1 MLTWDMRDVN
11 ELPMICEVLAEQSG
25 WKHADADPSIY
36 IGAYQ
41 SIIQSSIGPVRRS
54 PEEPA
59 TLQSSQP
66 YIASLLLP
74 SAVAIHIDRFLSK
87 IRPKSLARHS
97 SGSGFNN
104 QELQTSDNLAVYS
117 VLIAGC
123 IAVDTV
129 LSTHCNISATTA
141 MPASLTKATSRGN
154 ASIQSHPAGNVQHI
168 SSPAAASTSQLQ
180 PVPSWPKKAA
190 TPQEEQASTKAGLKA
205 WWASFTKGR
214 HNKEKKLN
222 ADRVFG
228 VPLRQSLKYASVA
241 ISIAGEDGQ
250 QYVWGY
256 VPVVVAKVGLYLKE
270 NATEVEGVFR
280 IAGSQKR
287 MKELQETFD
296 SPPRY
301 GKSVDWTKY
310 SVHDA
315 ASVLRRYFNHMPE
328 PVVPHD
334 LYTEFRN
341 IRAKEHFDEDGAIK
355 TYRLLISSMPS
366 ASQYLLLYVLDL
378 LAVFAR
384 KSDKNLMPSS
394 NLAVIFQPG
403 MFSHPSHEL
412 SPGEHK
418 LAVQVLEFLIDHQDQ
433 FVLGMTPQPA
443 SQLPQDELTAV
454 SKPITDEDIL
464 VPSDSD
470 EEQGELQVHEGGGAV
485 LMRSK
490 TTKPKA
496 KRYGFGR
503 SRRDNEDDN
512 VSEVDELSP
521 QTSRVSAKSPT
532 NDSSSADAKPATGLR
547 RSRTTPSR
555 KPVEGVSPARK
566 GRRPRASA
574 GDKRAAEEEQRRIVA
589 ALIPPPPEP
598 KSQAMQKAA
607 SSAGHTQ
614 SKPSRPSVE
623 SGVATATS
631 APMRKALSAT
641 DAPAAPASI
650 ASVTSP
656 AAVGQD
662 TTGLPTPPAS
672 KILGTEAGAPASA
685 TNDKETS

>member
-1 MLTWDMRDVN
+1 
-11 ELPMICEVLAEQSG
+11 
-25 WKHADADPSIY
+25 
-36 IGAYQ
+36 
-41 SIIQSSIGPVRRS
+41 
-54 PEEPA
+54 
-59 TLQSSQP
+59 
-66 YIASLLLP
+66 
-74 SAVAIHIDRFLSK
+74 
-87 IRPKSLARHS
+87 
-97 SGSGFNN
+97 
-104 QELQTSDNLAVYS
+104 
-117 VLIAGC
+117 
-123 IAVDTV
+123 
-129 LSTHCNISATTA
+129 
-141 MPASLTKATSRGN
+141 MPAPLVKATSRGG
-154 ASIQSHPAGNVQHI
+154 ASIQSHPAGTIEHI
-168 SSPAAASTSQLQ
+168 SSPAAASTSQLH
-180 PVPSWPKKAA
+180 PVPSWPKMGSSS
-190 TPQEEQASTKAGLKA
+190 QDEQASTKAGLKA

-214 HNKEKKLN
+214 QSKEKKPIEN
-222 ADRVFG
+222 RVFG

-287 MKELQETFD
+287 MKELQDTFD

-301 GKSVDWTKY
+301 GKSVDWSKY

-328 PVVPHD
+328 PIVPHD

-341 IRAKEHFDEDGAIK
+341 IRAKEPFDEQGAIK
-355 TYRLLISSMPS
+355 TYRLLISSMPP

-384 KSDKNLMPSS
+384 NSEKNLMPSS

-433 FVLGMTPQPA
+433 FVLGMSPQPA
-443 SQLPQDELTAV
+443 QQLPATELTAV
-454 SKPITDEDIL
+454 SKPVPDEDDL

-470 EEQGELQVHEGGGAV
+470 EDQGELQAHEGGGAR
-485 LMRSK
+485 LARSK
-490 TTKPKA
+490 TTKPKT

-503 SRRDNEDDN
+503 SRPVDEGEDD
-512 VSEVDELSP
+512 SDGDKLAAQAP
-521 QTSRVSAKSPT
+521 AASAKVRTST
-532 NDSSSADAKPATGLR
+532 DASAGAKGTGLR
-547 RSRTTPSR
+547 RSNTAPSR
-555 KPVEGVSPARK
+555 KPIEGASPAARK

-589 ALIPPPPEP
+589 SLIPPPPEP
-598 KSQAMQKAA
+598 KSHAMQKAA

-614 SKPSRPSVE
+614 PKPARPSTDAG
-623 SGVATATS
+623 SAGATS
-631 APMRKALSAT
+631 TPMRKVKSA
-641 DAPAAPASI
+641 DGPAAQASI
-650 ASVTSP
+650 ASVTSQASAGAP
-656 AAVGQD
+656 S
-662 TTGLPTPPAS
+662 TGLPTPPSS
-672 KILGTEAGAPASA
+672 KILESGAPTAPASA
-685 TNDKETS
+685 SEKAEAQ

>member
-1 MLTWDMRDVN
+1 
-11 ELPMICEVLAEQSG
+11 
-25 WKHADADPSIY
+25 
-36 IGAYQ
+36 
-41 SIIQSSIGPVRRS
+41 
-54 PEEPA
+54 
-59 TLQSSQP
+59 
-66 YIASLLLP
+66 
-74 SAVAIHIDRFLSK
+74 
-87 IRPKSLARHS
+87 
-97 SGSGFNN
+97 
-104 QELQTSDNLAVYS
+104 
-117 VLIAGC
+117 
-123 IAVDTV
+123 
-129 LSTHCNISATTA
+129 
-141 MPASLTKATSRGN
+141 MPAPLAKATSRGA
-154 ASIQSHPAGNVQHI
+154 ASIQSHPAGPIEKV
-168 SSPAAASTSQLQ
+168 SLPVTASTSQLQ
-180 PVPSWPKKAA
+180 PVPSWPKMGASA
-190 TPQEEQASTKAGLKA
+190 QDEQASTKASLKA

-214 HNKEKKLN
+214 NNKEKKQN
-222 ADRVFG
+222 ENRVFG

-328 PVVPHD
+328 PIVPHD

-341 IRAKEHFDEDGAIK
+341 IRAKEHFDEEGAIK

-418 LAVQVLEFLIDHQDQ
+418 LAVQVLEFLIDHQDH
-433 FVLGMTPQPA
+433 FVLGMSPQPA
-443 SQLPQDELTAV
+443 SQLPPDELTAV
-454 SKPITDEDIL
+454 SKPVTDEDVL

-470 EEQGELQVHEGGGAV
+470 EDQGELQVHEGGGAR

-490 TTKPKA
+490 TTKPKT
-496 KRYGFGR
+496 KRHGLGW
-503 SRRDNEDDN
+503 SRRTNEDEN
-512 VSEVDELSP
+512 VSDVDGLSP
-521 QTSRVSAKSPT
+521 QVSGASGKSPT
-532 NDSSSADAKPATGLR
+532 NEDPTAEASSLGQLKPATGLR
-547 RSRTTPSR
+547 RSRTAPSR
-555 KPVEGVSPARK
+555 KPVDGASPARK

-574 GDKRAAEEEQRRIVA
+574 GDKRAAEEEHRRIVA
-589 ALIPPPPEP
+589 SLIPPPPEP
-598 KSQAMQKAA
+598 KSHAMQKAA
-607 SSAGHTQ
+607 SSTSHTQ
-614 SKPSRPSVE
+614 SSVARKSTE
-623 SGVATATS
+623 AGLAPPAST
-631 APMRKALSAT
+631 PMRKALSAT
-641 DAPAAPASI
+641 DAPAAPESI
-650 ASVTSP
+650 ASVASP
-656 AAVGQD
+656 SSAGHEA
-662 TTGLPTPPAS
+662 TGLPTPPPS
-672 KILGTEAGAPASA
+672 KILGTEASTPAPASA
-685 TNDKETS
+685 PTPASTKSEAQ

>member
-1 MLTWDMRDVN
+1 
-11 ELPMICEVLAEQSG
+11 
-25 WKHADADPSIY
+25 
-36 IGAYQ
+36 
-41 SIIQSSIGPVRRS
+41 
-54 PEEPA
+54 
-59 TLQSSQP
+59 
-66 YIASLLLP
+66 
-74 SAVAIHIDRFLSK
+74 
-87 IRPKSLARHS
+87 
-97 SGSGFNN
+97 
-104 QELQTSDNLAVYS
+104 
-117 VLIAGC
+117 
-123 IAVDTV
+123 
-129 LSTHCNISATTA
+129 
-141 MPASLTKATSRGN
+141 MPAPLAKSTSRGN
-154 ASIQSHPAGNVQHI
+154 ASIQSYPAGNVQHI
-168 SSPAAASTSQLQ
+168 SSPALASTSQLQ
-180 PVPSWPKKAA
+180 SVPSWPKMA
-190 TPQEEQASTKAGLKA
+190 TASQDEHASTKAGLKA
-205 WWASFTKGR
+205 WWASFTKSR
-214 HNKEKKLN
+214 YSKDKKQIEN
-222 ADRVFG
+222 RVFG

-296 SPPRY
+296 TPPRY
-301 GKSVDWTKY
+301 GKSVDWSKY

-341 IRAKEHFDEDGAIK
+341 IRAKEQFDQAGAIK

-418 LAVQVLEFLIDHQDQ
+418 LAVQVLEFLIDHQDH
-433 FVLGMTPQPA
+433 FVLGMSPQPA

-464 VPSDSD
+464 VASESD
-470 EEQGELQVHEGGGAV
+470 EEQGELEVHQGGGAR

-490 TTKPKA
+490 TTKPKT

-503 SRRDNEDDN
+503 SRRANEDDN
-512 VSEVDELSP
+512 GSEIDELSSQP
-521 QTSRVSAKSPT
+521 LRASDKSPASEEMLT
-532 NDSSSADAKPATGLR
+532 NLKPATGLR

-555 KPVEGVSPARK
+555 KPAEGVSPARK

-574 GDKRAAEEEQRRIVA
+574 GDKRAAEEEHRRIVA

-598 KSQAMQKAA
+598 KSQTMQKA
-607 SSAGHTQ
+607 SSSTNHVQ
-614 SKPSRPSVE
+614 SKTSRTSTD
-623 SGVATATS
+623 SGL
-631 APMRKALSAT
+631 APPAAASMRKALSAT
-641 DAPAAPASI
+641 EATTIPAS
-650 ASVTSP
+650 ATSVTPS
-656 AAVGQD
+656 ASLD
-662 TTGLPTPPAS
+662 HDNTGLPTPPPS
-672 KILGTEAGAPASA
+672 KILGAEASAPASVTTTA
-685 TNDKETS
+685 EAP

>member
-1 MLTWDMRDVN
+1 MPIRV
-11 ELPMICEVLAEQSG
+11 
-25 WKHADADPSIY
+25 
-36 IGAYQ
+36 YQ
-41 SIIQSSIGPVRRS
+41 SIIQQSFVGSARP
-54 PEEPA
+54 PPQQLA
-59 TLQSSQP
+59 NLQPSQDS
-66 YIASLLLP
+66 IASLLLP
-74 SAVAIHIDRFLSK
+74 AIAIHVDRFPSS
-87 IRPKSLARHS
+87 IRPRSILGHRS
-97 SGSGFNN
+97 TGSGITDHEF
-104 QELQTSDNLAVYS
+104 QTDDNLGKQRVP
-117 VLIAGC
+117 IAGC
-123 IAVDTV
+123 IAVDAL
-129 LSTHCNISATTA
+129 LSTQRSISAITT
-141 MPASLTKATSRGN
+141 MPASLTKAPSRGN

-180 PVPSWPKKAA
+180 PVPSWPKMAA

-214 HNKEKKLN
+214 KEKKLN
-222 ADRVFG
+222 ENRVFG

-443 SQLPQDELTAV
+443 SQLSQGELTAV

-470 EEQGELQVHEGGGAV
+470 EEQGELQVHEGGGAH
-485 LMRSK
+485 LIRSK
-490 TTKPKA
+490 TTKPKT

-503 SRRDNEDDN
+503 SRRGNEDDN

-521 QTSRVSAKSPT
+521 QTSRVSAKSPS
-532 NDSSSADAKPATGLR
+532 NEASSTDAKPATGLR

-598 KSQAMQKAA
+598 KSHAMQKAA

-614 SKPSRPSVE
+614 SKPSRASIE
-623 SGVATATS
+623 SGVAPATS

-650 ASVTSP
+650 ASVASP

-662 TTGLPTPPAS
+662 TTGLPTPPSS
-672 KILGTEAGAPASA
+672 KILGTEAGAPESA

>member
-1 MLTWDMRDVN
+1 
-11 ELPMICEVLAEQSG
+11 
-25 WKHADADPSIY
+25 
-36 IGAYQ
+36 
-41 SIIQSSIGPVRRS
+41 
-54 PEEPA
+54 
-59 TLQSSQP
+59 
-66 YIASLLLP
+66 
-74 SAVAIHIDRFLSK
+74 
-87 IRPKSLARHS
+87 
-97 SGSGFNN
+97 
-104 QELQTSDNLAVYS
+104 
-117 VLIAGC
+117 
-123 IAVDTV
+123 
-129 LSTHCNISATTA
+129 
-141 MPASLTKATSRGN
+141 MPAPLTKATSRGA
-154 ASIQSHPAGNVQHI
+154 ASIQSHPAGPVEKV
-168 SSPAAASTSQLQ
+168 SLPVTASTSQLH
-180 PVPSWPKKAA
+180 PVPSWPKMGAS
-190 TPQEEQASTKAGLKA
+190 PQDEQASTKAGLKA

-214 HNKEKKLN
+214 ANKEKKQN
-222 ADRVFG
+222 ENRVFG

-296 SPPRY
+296 NPPRY
-301 GKSVDWTKY
+301 GKSVDWSKY

-328 PVVPHD
+328 PIVPHD

-341 IRAKEHFDEDGAIK
+341 IRAKENFDQDGAIK
-355 TYRLLISSMPS
+355 TYRLLISSMPP

-418 LAVQVLEFLIDHQDQ
+418 LAVQVLEFLIDHQDH
-433 FVLGMTPQPA
+433 FVLGMSPQPA
-443 SQLPQDELTAV
+443 SQLSPAELTAV
-454 SKPITDEDIL
+454 SKPVTDEDVL

-470 EEQGELQVHEGGGAV
+470 EDQGELQVHEGGGAR

-490 TTKPKA
+490 TTKPKT
-496 KRYGFGR
+496 KRTGLGW
-503 SRRDNEDDN
+503 SRRAHEDDN
-512 VSEVDELSP
+512 VSDVDELSP
-521 QTSRVSAKSPT
+521 HASGASGKSPVHE
-532 NDSSSADAKPATGLR
+532 DPLAESSSSGHQKPATGLR

-555 KPVEGVSPARK
+555 KPVDGASPARK

-574 GDKRAAEEEQRRIVA
+574 GDKRAAEEEHRRIVA

-598 KSQAMQKAA
+598 KSHAMQKAA
-607 SSAGHTQ
+607 S
-614 SKPSRPSVE
+614 
-623 SGVATATS
+623 ATS
-631 APMRKALSAT
+631 HAQSNTARKSTEAGLAPPASTPMRKALSAT
-641 DAPAAPASI
+641 DTPAAPESI
-650 ASVTSP
+650 ASVASP
-656 AAVGQD
+656 SSAGHDA
-662 TTGLPTPPAS
+662 TGLPTPPPS
-672 KILGTEAGAPASA
+672 KILGAEERASVAPASA
-685 TNDKETS
+685 SIKSETH